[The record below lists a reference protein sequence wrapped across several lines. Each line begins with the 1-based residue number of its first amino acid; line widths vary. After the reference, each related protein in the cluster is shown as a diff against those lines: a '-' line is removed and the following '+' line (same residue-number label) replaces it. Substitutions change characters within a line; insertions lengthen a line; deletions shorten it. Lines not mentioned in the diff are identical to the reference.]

1 MKRFV
6 VLAFSFYSVF
16 VSAKEQAQ
24 QIFQDMAPSLYQIRL
39 IDKATS
45 EKSSIGSG
53 FQISENGYI
62 ATNYHVISGYAQYP
76 EKYVI
81 EYEDHLG
88 NKGHLALQTV
98 DVIND
103 LAIVLLDENPQT
115 THFSISEQTPHKGE
129 ELYSLGN
136 PHDLGMIV
144 VPGTY
149 NGLKKEAFNDRIH
162 FTGSVNPGM
171 SGGPVVNKFGQVVGV
186 NVASSGNQI
195 GFLIPHD
202 KLATLINN
210 FDVQVEQSIDE
221 QITEQLKANQ
231 ARLLNEVMANE
242 WQTKTFAN
250 ALIPNTGVNY
260 IRCWGNSNADKP
272 DALLFKAVTNCQM
285 EEYVYI
291 SESFTTGSINMEF
304 HFFNAEE
311 LSSTRFYQIYQT
323 QINRAAGGNRAGKED
338 VTEYECQHDITT
350 DSEESIRNKAI
361 LCIRAYKKY
370 QGLYD
375 VMYLSASVD
384 KDTKALVSHFTLSGV
399 DKNFAQVF
407 NKKFMESVK
416 WN

>member
-1 MKRFV
+1 MKRLV
-6 VLAFSFYSVF
+6 VLVFSLYSIVIN
-16 VSAKEQAQ
+16 ATEQAQ

-88 NKGHLALQTV
+88 NKGHLDLQTV

-103 LAIVLLDENPQT
+103 LAIVLLDDNPQT
-115 THFSISEQTPHKGE
+115 KHFNISEKTPSKGE

-171 SGGPVVNKFGQVVGV
+171 SGGPVVNKFGQVVGI

-202 KLATLINN
+202 KLANLINN
-210 FDVQVEQSIDE
+210 FDVQIEQSIDE
-221 QITEQLKANQ
+221 QITAQLKANQ
-231 ARLLNEVMANE
+231 TRLLNEVMLNE

-250 ALIPNTGVNY
+250 ASIPNTGVNY

-272 DALLFKAVTNCQM
+272 DELLFKAVTNCQM

-323 QINRAAGGNRAGKED
+323 QINRAGPGNRAGKED

-350 DSEESIRNKAI
+350 DNEESIRNKAI

-370 QGLYD
+370 RGLYD
-375 VMYLSASVD
+375 VMYLSATVD
-384 KDTKALVSHFTLSGV
+384 QDAKALVSHFTLSGV

>member
-6 VLAFSFYSVF
+6 VLVFSFYSF
-16 VSAKEQAQ
+16 VLGATEQAQ

-62 ATNYHVISGYAQYP
+62 ATNYHVISGYAQHP
-76 EKYVI
+76 EKYII
-81 EYEDHLG
+81 EYENDQG
-88 NKGHLALQTV
+88 KKGQLSLQTV

-103 LAIVLLDENPQT
+103 LAIVLLAENPHTQ
-115 THFSISEQTPHKGE
+115 HFMISETAPEKGE

-171 SGGPVVNKFGQVVGV
+171 SGGPVVNRFGEVVGI

-202 KLATLINN
+202 KLAALINN
-210 FDVQVEQSIDE
+210 FDVQVEKTIDE

-231 ARLLNEVMANE
+231 NRLLTEIMAND
-242 WQTKTFAN
+242 WQTKSFAG
-250 ALIPNTGVNY
+250 ASIPDTGVNY
-260 IRCWGNSNADKP
+260 IRCWGDSNADKA
-272 DALLFKAVTNCQM
+272 DALLFKAATNCQM

-291 SESFTTGSINMEF
+291 SEAFTTGSIDMEF
-304 HFFNAEE
+304 HFFESEE
-311 LSSTRFYQIYQT
+311 ISSTRFYQIYQT
-323 QINRAAGGNRAGKED
+323 QINRAGASNRAGKED
-338 VTEYECQHDITT
+338 VSEFECQHDITT
-350 DSEESIRNKAI
+350 DSDESIRNKAI
-361 LCIRAYKKY
+361 LCIRAFKKY
-370 QGLYD
+370 RGLYD
-375 VMYLSASVD
+375 VMYLSASIDHD
-384 KDTKALVSHFTLSGV
+384 KQALVSHFTLSGV
-399 DKNFAQVF
+399 DKNFAQSF
-407 NKKFMESVK
+407 SQKFMESVK